1 MGPSDASSTLTSS
14 KSSFVTSQIRLLS
27 QPLLAPSVNTLP
39 DAATEKLISA
49 INKKITSHNR
59 LHFGLE
65 SQRHVVEQID
75 GIYWRDVLAGGLP
88 VRKAETTVKRDVDFT
103 ESGKAI
109 PKQWEDVVLDERP
122 RKRKRKRTED
132 RQREHHDSVTEA
144 EAEKS
149 MQGSYEDTERA
160 SQEEESQAEPQ
171 ARAYTALREKLHS
184 QTERRDEL
192 RRKLGQYK
200 KLRALLTPFDKPQES
215 IQPNLVTRDNKELE
229 AELAKMRVLL
239 ARVGKGIQAQQ
250 HQTQAQ
256 HHDAIRENVMT
267 DAKKLEAV
275 LGLG

>member
-49 INKKITSHNR
+49 INKKITSHNK

-109 PKQWEDVVLDERP
+109 PKLWEDVVLDERP
-122 RKRKRKRTED
+122 RKRKRTED
-132 RQREHHDSVTEA
+132 RQREHHDSATEA
-144 EAEKS
+144 ETENN
-149 MQGSYEDTERA
+149 MQEFYKDTERA

-171 ARAYTALREKLHS
+171 AHAYTVLREKLHS

-192 RRKLGQYK
+192 RKKLGQYK
-200 KLRALLTPFDKPQES
+200 KLRGLLTPFDKPQEN

-239 ARVGKGIQAQQ
+239 ARVGRGIQAQQ